1 MAVGVIIH
9 ISVGSEKSTEYFSQ
23 DRLSIG
29 ADETCDLQIQTSQI
43 ESTGVWVELEDT
55 EGVYRITRFDPSL
68 TFTLNDKPIRRFIAV
83 TDGDILKIDDTDVAL
98 SFFSVA
104 AKASLI

>member
-29 ADETCDLQIQTSQI
+29 ADVTCDLQIQTAQIASQGI
-43 ESTGVWVELEDT
+43 WIELEDT
-55 EGVYRITRFDPSL
+55 DGVYRITGPAPVFTSEPSG
-68 TFTLNDKPIRRFIAV
+68 TIEPIFV
-83 TDGDILKIDDTDVAL
+83 
-98 SFFSVA
+98 
-104 AKASLI
+104 